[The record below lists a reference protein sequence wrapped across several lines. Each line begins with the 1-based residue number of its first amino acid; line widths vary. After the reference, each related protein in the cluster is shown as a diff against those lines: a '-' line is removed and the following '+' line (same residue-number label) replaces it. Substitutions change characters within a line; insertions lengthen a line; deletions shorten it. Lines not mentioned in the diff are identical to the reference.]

1 MQIFKRLDSALGYLQ
16 ESFGS
21 NASHALDSET
31 PILASGGGWA
41 AIDAQGNRLTAGPYP
56 WHLLPRVD
64 ASHSPDRAARA
75 AEFLASRG
83 GVAPDPRPVSVKQA
97 IADHLRACGR

>member
-1 MQIFKRLDSALGYLQ
+1 MQIFKRLTFALTVLR

-21 NASHALDSET
+21 NASHASDSEA
-31 PILASGGGWA
+31 PIPASGGGWA
-41 AIDAQGNRLTAGPYP
+41 AIDAQGNRLSAGSYP

-83 GVAPDPRPVSVKQA
+83 GVAPDPRPVSVKEA
-97 IADHLRACGR
+97 IADHLREFGR